1 MHQMVGPLP
10 GPCRCGSSS
19 APSCPFFFIHYMN
32 ERYQA
37 MLEQLQSLGLNPN
50 SFVASVKD
58 LQNENFMLKEACKK
72 EHSEKEDLHE

>member
-1 MHQMVGPLP
+1 
-10 GPCRCGSSS
+10 
-19 APSCPFFFIHYMN
+19 
-32 ERYQA
+32 